1 VRATFKRKLR
11 KDWQH
16 ETGIMRAFVW
26 ALLIGG
32 EVLPKHEN
40 PNQPGDLS
48 EFDDESLRLIVEE
61 GRSQVDRQ
69 SDRFRHATDRGQVLL
84 TVDLA
89 LLGFLAALLHHLLQ
103 IGGQRETIAVAVW
116 VLSGI
121 LAIIGTAAAA
131 AVVVVKASFG
141 VIDATRVTT
150 FPPPV
155 LRCLASEYART
166 VRDGE
171 LTADL
176 RVTMFR
182 QAARVTVVA
191 AIVAAIAFG
200 LSA

>member
-1 VRATFKRKLR
+1 
-11 KDWQH
+11 
-16 ETGIMRAFVW
+16 
-26 ALLIGG
+26 
-32 EVLPKHEN
+32 
-40 PNQPGDLS
+40 
-48 EFDDESLRLIVEE
+48 
-61 GRSQVDRQ
+61 
-69 SDRFRHATDRGQVLL
+69 
-84 TVDLA
+84 
-89 LLGFLAALLHHLLQ
+89 
-103 IGGQRETIAVAVW
+103 VAVW

-155 LRCLASEYART
+155 LRCLASE
-166 VRDGE
+166 